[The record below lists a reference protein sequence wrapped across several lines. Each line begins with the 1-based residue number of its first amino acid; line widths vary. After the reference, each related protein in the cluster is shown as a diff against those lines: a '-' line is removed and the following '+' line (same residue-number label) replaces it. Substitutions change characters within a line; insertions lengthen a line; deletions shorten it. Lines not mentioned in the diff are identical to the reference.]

1 MADLSI
7 NDYIETIFAADGDD
21 AKLRAAIVTIDE
33 NIQVII
39 DLPFVTA
46 RSMGLPPRWMA
57 TKYTSSNNTT
67 TCSIWS
73 PDGLKFHSKKGAMDY
88 IGLKSGDQ
96 SGKLTDEIYNA
107 KSLRFPEGWT
117 ATKNGTGNKQSWI
130 IINPEGKSFSS
141 LKTAKNSLI
150 SPADASHHPTIAA
163 ADASTKTTDVT
174 SLTQRLEIV
183 ETKLSQMETT
193 ISQLVSMLSGLGC
206 EFEMTKSED
215 AKPSAEKPVSKSTKA
230 KRATKQHEAKKA
242 TMPIASF
249 LHLQAARVSHDG
261 PSFSSAV
268 AVTAKKGKGKK
279 RTLLDSDDEYELSCE
294 LSSSPDF

>member
-1 MADLSI
+1 MDDLSI
-7 NDYIETIFAADGDD
+7 SDYIETIFAADGDD
-21 AKLRAAIVTIDE
+21 AKLCATILTIDE

-39 DLPFVTA
+39 DEPFVTA
-46 RSMGLPPRWMA
+46 RTIGLPTGWTA
-57 TKYTSSNNTT
+57 AKYLTNKSAYW
-67 TCSIWS
+67 SIWS

-88 IGLKSGDQ
+88 IGLESGDQ

-107 KSLRFPEGWT
+107 KSVKLPEGWK
-117 ATKNGTGNKQSWI
+117 ATKKGIGKKQSWI
-130 IINPEGKSFSS
+130 CVNPEGKSFSS
-141 LKTAKNSLI
+141 LKAAKNSLI
-150 SPADASHHPTIAA
+150 RPVEASHPTMAA
-163 ADASTKTTDVT
+163 ADASKKITDVT
-174 SLTQRLEIV
+174 SLTQRLEIA

-193 ISQLVSMLSGLGC
+193 ISQLVTMLSGLGW

-215 AKPSAEKPVSKSTKA
+215 AKPSAAKPASKSTKA
-230 KRATKQHEAKKA
+230 KRATKHETKKA

-249 LHLQAARVSHDG
+249 LHLQAARVSFDG